1 MWNHIEEVN
10 VLKIS
15 SEGDT
20 FVARHAAVK
29 EHDLLSTSRAG
40 QDDRPHAIALWRRR
54 ALQGVGIDLDP
65 LRTPQTQ
72 NPLINYQAAS
82 FNTLKMWTPFASREM
97 HSASILAFLPWL

>member
-40 QDDRPHAIALWRRR
+40 QDDRPHAIAL
-54 ALQGVGIDLDP
+54 
-65 LRTPQTQ
+65 
-72 NPLINYQAAS
+72 
-82 FNTLKMWTPFASREM
+82 
-97 HSASILAFLPWL
+97 